1 MAKTNLRLGQRQN
14 QRLALFGRMRM
25 AEWIEMPE
33 RDFAREIERLEKD
46 ALFKKLYFGNPAVA
60 GALRRQPWPRASFAG
75 MAEID
80 ERVMGGGGER
90 VKVEEGLED
99 RAGVMEKIKGM
110 GSEAF
115 ERYFLYAHE
124 ALPLPEIARRTGLSE
139 QDIHAV
145 NDFLVEIGSQ
155 AEFSTLPRAPGGR
168 GSYCVARIQVD
179 GDEPTFEFFSPHW
192 ARGLYQIRYDLIER
206 MKDAAELTSLELK
219 KLPGLL
225 KRLETINLRQS
236 TMFRI
241 LETLSKLQQAY
252 LKSDRDEL
260 KKPVSLRMLA
270 RRLDLAPSTVSRAL
284 SDRSVRMPWGKELP
298 LIRLLPGR
306 RRQLRLI
313 LARWLKEDSAPTD
326 TALADRLRQ
335 EHGIAISRRTVNAVR
350 HEVSGDAVVVSRNA
364 AKAAASLVRDGS
376 NPCVRPDRE
385 HMTAARR
392 RRRKARP

>member
-1 MAKTNLRLGQRQN
+1 
-14 QRLALFGRMRM
+14 MRM

-33 RDFAREIERLEKD
+33 REFAHEIERLEKD
-46 ALFKKLYFGNPAVA
+46 DLFKKLYYGNKAVP

-90 VKVEEGLED
+90 VKVEEGLQD
-99 RAGVMEKIKGM
+99 RSGVMEKIKAM

-115 ERYFLYAHE
+115 ERYFLYAQE
-124 ALPLPEIARRTGLSE
+124 ALPLPEIAKRTGLTE
-139 QDIHAV
+139 ADIVAV
-145 NDFLVEIGSQ
+145 NDFLVEIGAQ
-155 AEFSTLPRAPGGR
+155 AEFSTLPRSAGGR
-168 GSYCVARIQVD
+168 GSYCVARIQVEGED
-179 GDEPTFEFFSPHW
+179 PTFEFFSPHW

-206 MKDAAELTSLELK
+206 MKDTSELTSTELK

-241 LETLSKLQQAY
+241 LETLSKLQHAY
-252 LKSDRDEL
+252 LKSRRDEL

-284 SDRSVRMPWGKELP
+284 SDRSVRLPWDKELP
-298 LIRLLPGR
+298 LIHLLPGR

-313 LARWLKEDSAPTD
+313 MTRWLKEDGASTD
-326 TALADRLRQ
+326 AALADRLRN
-335 EHGIAISRRTVNAVR
+335 EYGIAVSRRTVNAVR
-350 HEVSGDAVVVSRNA
+350 HEVGPARKRSR
-364 AKAAASLVRDGS
+364 K
-376 NPCVRPDRE
+376 
-385 HMTAARR
+385 
-392 RRRKARP
+392 